1 MRRAPAPGPPRTPPC
16 TRPGRPSSRRGTAP
30 PRRAAP
36 SSASSSAPRS
46 PSRRPPTPTPHG
58 CGTGLARCAV
68 PGAFRVRA
76 IRAGGDAPHRSDA
89 GPGLGG
95 GASLRDAPLRERDE
109 LAGVAAERAVTPRP
123 LWSRRAARARRRP
136 YRPRL
141 CPRRLRLPGS
151 RRRPSLLGAR
161 HRRLLYQANVTL
173 TWSRA
178 VQRVVGNLVGVLL
191 FAAVTP
197 VAQLGPLALVL
208 CILACN
214 FGAEA
219 LIGRN
224 YWLGSVCV
232 TPWRCSSPSC
242 PATSPPVSW

>member
-1 MRRAPAPGPPRTPPC
+1 MEPA
-16 TRPGRPSSRRGTAP
+16 
-30 PRRAAP
+30 
-36 SSASSSAPRS
+36 
-46 PSRRPPTPTPHG
+46 
-58 CGTGLARCAV
+58 
-68 PGAFRVRA
+68 
-76 IRAGGDAPHRSDA
+76 
-89 GPGLGG
+89 
-95 GASLRDAPLRERDE
+95 
-109 LAGVAAERAVTPRP
+109 
-123 LWSRRAARARRRP
+123 RAARARRRP

-141 CPRRLRLPGS
+141 CPRRLRL
-151 RRRPSLLGAR
+151 LALGADR
-161 HRRLLYQANVTL
+161 PYWALVTAASLYQANVTL